1 MPPNT
6 VTAVWADSST
16 SKSFEFKSEKMLEFS
31 ARAHLNKLV
40 SPLPAG
46 QCETLPSG
54 SLENV
59 ETAAVLF
66 HPSGTTLVDEIL
78 KKFTAVTEVRLAK
91 VEGDLEKKK
100 SGTERLL
107 AKITG
112 LEGREESLQKENQ
125 SLKEEQRQ
133 ERVRTEGREKSLLAK
148 ITGVEGREEYFRKE
162 IQSLKEEQR
171 QERVRTEGRE
181 KSLLAK
187 ITGVEGREES
197 LQKENQ
203 SLKEEQGQERVR
215 TEGREKSLLAKITGV
230 EGREES
236 LQKEIQS
243 LKEEQ
248 RQQRVRTSSLEDE
261 ITRLSGD
268 FDDWIT
274 IGDPPPVATL
284 DAIRQRNLIDN
295 VQSHFATLAQL
306 PYTHRKLASEAFRK
320 AIGNSSTEDRLEA
333 AKALLHG
340 HCIDLPS
347 DNALLL
353 LVDESKRRLGNNV
366 AHQRYSRAWYLEIVT
381 KEQGNAEL
389 IDILF
394 PNP

>member
-66 HPSGTTLVDEIL
+66 HPFGTTLMDELL
-78 KKFTAVTEVRLAK
+78 KKYTAVTEVRFAK
-91 VEGDLEKKK
+91 VEGDLEKGK
-100 SGTERLL
+100 SEKERLL
-107 AKITG
+107 AKVTG
-112 LEGREESLQKENQ
+112 MEGREKSLLAKVTGMEGREK
-125 SLKEEQRQ
+125 SLLAKVTSMEGREKSLLAK
-133 ERVRTEGREKSLLAK
+133 VTGMEGREKSLLAK
-148 ITGVEGREEYFRKE
+148 ITGVEGREEY
-162 IQSLKEEQR
+162 
-171 QERVRTEGRE
+171 
-181 KSLLAK
+181 
-187 ITGVEGREES
+187 
-197 LQKENQ
+197 
-203 SLKEEQGQERVR
+203 
-215 TEGREKSLLAKITGV
+215 
-230 EGREES
+230 

-274 IGDPPPVATL
+274 IGVSHIPVL
-284 DAIRQRNLIDN
+284 
-295 VQSHFATLAQL
+295 QL
-306 PYTHRKLASEAFRK
+306 CLF
-320 AIGNSSTEDRLEA
+320 I
-333 AKALLHG
+333 LL
-340 HCIDLPS
+340 
-347 DNALLL
+347 
-353 LVDESKRRLGNNV
+353 
-366 AHQRYSRAWYLEIVT
+366 
-381 KEQGNAEL
+381 
-389 IDILF
+389 
-394 PNP
+394 

>member
-59 ETAAVLF
+59 ETAAF
-66 HPSGTTLVDEIL
+66 SSIL
-78 KKFTAVTEVRLAK
+78 IEVRFAK

-100 SGTERLL
+100 SETERLL

-112 LEGREESLQKENQ
+112 M
-125 SLKEEQRQ
+125 
-133 ERVRTEGREKSLLAK
+133 
-148 ITGVEGREEYFRKE
+148 EGREEYFQKE

-171 QERVRTEGRE
+171 QERRGVFSERDPESEGGAKTG
-181 KSLLAK
+181 KSANR
-187 ITGVEGREES
+187 GREEY
-197 LQKENQ
+197 
-203 SLKEEQGQERVR
+203 
-215 TEGREKSLLAKITGV
+215 
-230 EGREES
+230 

-274 IGDPPPVATL
+274 IGHLPPVAAL

-320 AIGNSSTEDRLEA
+320 AIGNSSTEDCLEA

-366 AHQRYSRAWYLEIVT
+366 AHQQYGRAWYLEIVT

>member
-59 ETAAVLF
+59 DPAAVLF

-91 VEGDLEKKK
+91 VEGDLEKEK

-187 ITGVEGREES
+187 ITGVEGRE
-197 LQKENQ
+197 
-203 SLKEEQGQERVR
+203 
-215 TEGREKSLLAKITGV
+215 KSLLAKITGV
-230 EGREES
+230 EGREEY

-274 IGDPPPVATL
+274 IGDPPPVAAL

-306 PYTHRKLASEAFRK
+306 PYTHRKLASEDFRK

-381 KEQGNAEL
+381 KEKGNAEL

>member
-16 SKSFEFKSEKMLEFS
+16 SKSFEFKSEKMLEFL

-66 HPSGTTLVDEIL
+66 HPFGTTLMDELL
-78 KKFTAVTEVRLAK
+78 KKYTAVTEVRFAK
-91 VEGDLEKKK
+91 VEGDLEKGKYEK
-100 SGTERLL
+100 ERLL
-107 AKITG
+107 ARITGMEGREKSLLTKITG
-112 LEGREESLQKENQ
+112 M
-125 SLKEEQRQ
+125 
-133 ERVRTEGREKSLLAK
+133 EGREKSLLAK
-148 ITGVEGREEYFRKE
+148 ITGM
-162 IQSLKEEQR
+162 
-171 QERVRTEGRE
+171 EGRE

-187 ITGVEGREES
+187 ITGM
-197 LQKENQ
+197 
-203 SLKEEQGQERVR
+203 
-215 TEGREKSLLAKITGV
+215 EGREKSLLAKITGMEGREKSLLAKITSV
-230 EGREES
+230 EGREVY
-236 LQKEIQS
+236 LQKEIQT

-248 RQQRVRTSSLEDE
+248 RQVRVRTSSLEDE

-274 IGDPPPVATL
+274 IGDPPPVAVL

-295 VQSHFATLAQL
+295 VQSHFAILAQL
-306 PYTHRKLASEAFRK
+306 PYTHRKLASMAFRK
-320 AIGNSSTEDRLEA
+320 AIGNSSMEDRLEA

-340 HCIDLPS
+340 HRIHLPS